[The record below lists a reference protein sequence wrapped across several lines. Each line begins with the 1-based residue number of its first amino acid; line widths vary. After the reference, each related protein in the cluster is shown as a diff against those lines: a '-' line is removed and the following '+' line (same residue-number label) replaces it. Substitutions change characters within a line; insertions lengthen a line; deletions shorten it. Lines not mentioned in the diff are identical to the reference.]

1 MKILITGQGGQ
12 LAWELEQ
19 TSPDSLEV
27 ICLSSKALDI
37 SNQENV
43 NKVLSS
49 HKPDVVINA
58 AAYTAVDKAE
68 TEQDKAY
75 AVNELGS
82 EYLALACKQLKAKLI
97 HVSTDFV
104 FDGTNS
110 TPYQTDDKTNP
121 INVYGASKLAGDIK
135 VDGILGSD
143 ATIIRTAWVYSAHG
157 NNFVKTMLRFMA
169 EKEQLGI
176 VYDQV
181 GTPTWAKGLAKMI
194 WALVEQGSKVQA
206 NKAQGDTALLV
217 PLSEATLD
225 LASDPSSE
233 ASLDLVS
240 TPLSEASLEL
250 PSAPSSA
257 TMLHWTDAGV
267 CSWYDF
273 AIAIQELAIEKG
285 MLDKAIPVRPIPARA
300 YPTPA
305 ARPSFSVIDKA
316 AAEEA
321 SGVQTIHWRKQL
333 SAMMDELKQQKEI

>member
-1 MKILITGQGGQ
+1 MKVLVTGRGGQ

-19 TSPDSLEV
+19 TKADNIELISLGIEE
-27 ICLSSKALDI
+27 LDI
-37 SNQENV
+37 SDQQQV
-43 NKVLSS
+43 NDVFTK
-49 HKPDVVINA
+49 HAPDMVINA

-68 TEQDKAY
+68 KDKETAY

-82 EYLALACKQLKAKLI
+82 EYLALACKKLNVKLI

-104 FDGTNS
+104 FDGTKT
-110 TPYQTDDKTNP
+110 TPYQTDDKPNP

-135 VDGILGSD
+135 VNDILGSD
-143 ATIIRTAWVYSAHG
+143 ATIIRTAWVYSANG
-157 NNFVKTMLRFMA
+157 NNFVKTMLRLMA

-194 WALVEQGSKVQA
+194 WALAEQEFISESRQL
-206 NKAQGDTALLV
+206 TAD
-217 PLSEATLD
+217 SRI
-225 LASDPSSE
+225 
-233 ASLDLVS
+233 
-240 TPLSEASLEL
+240 
-250 PSAPSSA
+250 
-257 TMLHWTDAGV
+257 LHWTDAGV

-285 MLDKAIPVRPIPARA
+285 MLDKSIPVRPIPASS

-316 AAEEA
+316 TAEQA
-321 SGVQTIHWRKQL
+321 SGVETIHWRKQL
-333 SAMMDELKQQKEI
+333 SAMMDELKQHEAS